1 MLDNTVGIIYNGIC
15 LEKINFCLSAVRH
28 RKREVY
34 FYETKAKRRGSMEIG
49 IKIKA
54 LRLKNNLTQ
63 EELAD
68 RCELTK
74 GYISQLENDLTNPS
88 IETLNDILVVLGS
101 NLGEFFQNEDVEP
114 LVFHKEDY
122 FTKDYGDSLTTWLVP
137 SAQKNAMEPILLDL
151 LEKGAKETD
160 MPHEGEEF
168 GYVVAGKIKL
178 TVGRRIFTVEK
189 GETFYYKADK
199 KHSIENVTDKKATVL
214 WISCPPNF

>member
-1 MLDNTVGIIYNGIC
+1 MD
-15 LEKINFCLSAVRH
+15 
-28 RKREVY
+28 
-34 FYETKAKRRGSMEIG
+34 IG
-49 IKIKA
+49 TKIKE

-88 IETLNDILVVLGS
+88 IGTLETILVVLGS
-101 NLGEFFQNEDVEP
+101 SLGGFFNDTESEQI
-114 LVFHKEDY
+114 VFNKADY
-122 FTKDYGDSLTTWLVP
+122 ISKNYDDSNITWLVP
-137 SAQKNAMEPILLDL
+137 SAQKNAMEPIIIDL
-151 LEKGAKETD
+151 YVNGSAEAD

-168 GYVVAGKIKL
+168 GYVISGKIKL
-178 TVGRRIFTVEK
+178 TVGKRSYIVNK

-199 KHSIENVTDKKATVL
+199 RHSIENVTDKKATVM

>member
-1 MLDNTVGIIYNGIC
+1 
-15 LEKINFCLSAVRH
+15 
-28 RKREVY
+28 
-34 FYETKAKRRGSMEIG
+34 MEIG
-49 IKIKA
+49 VKIRA

-74 GYISQLENDLTNPS
+74 GFISQLENDLANPS
-88 IETLNDILVVLGS
+88 IETLNDILIVLGS
-101 NLGEFFQNEDVEP
+101 NLGDFFRNEENNP

-122 FTKDYGDSLTTWLVP
+122 FSKDYGDSVTTWLVP
-137 SAQKNAMEPILLDL
+137 SAQKNAMEPILIDL
-151 LEKGAKETD
+151 NEKGANETD

-168 GYVVAGKIKL
+168 GYVVTGSIKV
-178 TVGRRIFTVEK
+178 TVGDRSFIANK
-189 GETFYYKADK
+189 GETFYYKADR

>member
-1 MLDNTVGIIYNGIC
+1 
-15 LEKINFCLSAVRH
+15 
-28 RKREVY
+28 
-34 FYETKAKRRGSMEIG
+34 MEIG
-49 IKIKA
+49 VKIKA

-74 GYISQLENDLTNPS
+74 GFISQLENDLANPS
-88 IETLNDILVVLGS
+88 IDTLGDILVVLGS
-101 NLGEFFQNEDVEP
+101 NLGEFFQNEESDAV
-114 LVFHKEDY
+114 VFHKEDY
-122 FTKDYGDSLTTWLVP
+122 FSKDYGDSVTTWLVP

-151 LEKGAKETD
+151 NEKGASETD

-168 GYVVAGKIKL
+168 GFVVAGKIKL
-178 TVGRRIFTVEK
+178 TVGRRSFTVEK

>member
-1 MLDNTVGIIYNGIC
+1 
-15 LEKINFCLSAVRH
+15 
-28 RKREVY
+28 
-34 FYETKAKRRGSMEIG
+34 MELG

-88 IETLNDILVVLGS
+88 ISTLEDILVVLGS
-101 NLGEFFQNEDVEP
+101 SLGEFFRDDEIERIAFGKAD
-114 LVFHKEDY
+114 F
-122 FTKDYGDSLTTWLVP
+122 FSKDYDGSKITWLVP
-137 SAQKNAMEPILLDL
+137 SAQKNAMEPII
-151 LEKGAKETD
+151 LELETLGSSETD

-168 GYVVAGKIKL
+168 GYVLQGKVKL
-178 TVGRRIFTVEK
+178 TVGKNTYIVKK
-189 GETFYYKADK
+189 GESFYYKADK
-199 KHSIENVTDKKATVL
+199 KHSLENIAENKAVVM